1 LRTGVI
7 VGLVGAVLG
16 TAALGAGAYY
26 GLGRLQSGNVESR
39 AGALQKSFEVLGV
52 NLRYE
57 GIASG
62 GATAGLA
69 LDNVRLDA
77 IEGAS
82 LSAERLTV
90 ERWDWRNAAAPRYG
104 ALALL
109 GVRAT
114 PDVLGEELGRIVADA
129 KVKEMKLDLLAEF
142 SYDAEAKI
150 LTVTGIK
157 AVAHGLGI
165 ATLEFTLLDW
175 VPQPKA
181 RAGRRSPDMPAI
193 VHALGERAAV
203 KVLALRFED
212 QGLTRAYVSAHA
224 ERIGKSE
231 TNARNEIVNALR
243 KEFAQRRDRFGRE
256 AIQLLINHVRRPGV
270 LTLAAEPPQP
280 VPLNRVWAT
289 YVANPG
295 SMMDRFNIR
304 LGAR

>member
-1 LRTGVI
+1 MRLGVV
-7 VGLVGAVLG
+7 VGLIGAVLG
-16 TAALGAGAYY
+16 TGALAAGAYY
-26 GLGRLQSGNVESR
+26 GLGRFQSGTIETR
-39 AGALQKSFEVLGV
+39 AAALQKSFEVFGV
-52 NLRYE
+52 NLGYE

-62 GATAGLA
+62 AASSGLA
-69 LDNVRLDA
+69 LDNVKLDA

-82 LSAERLTV
+82 LSAERLAV
-90 ERWDWRNAAAPRYG
+90 ERWDWKNAAAPRYG

-109 GVRAT
+109 GVRAK

-129 KVKEMKLDLLAEF
+129 KIKEMKLDLLLDF

-150 LTVTGIK
+150 LTVTSIK

-165 ATLEFTLLDW
+165 ATLEFVLLDW

-193 VHALGERAAV
+193 VQALGERAAI
-203 KVLALRFED
+203 KTLALRFED
-212 QGLTRAYVSAHA
+212 QGLTRAYVAAHA

-231 TNARNEIVNALR
+231 TVARNELTNLLR

-256 AIQLLINHVRRPGV
+256 AIQLLINHLRRPGV

-280 VPLNRVWAT
+280 VPLNRAWAT

-295 SMMDRFNIR
+295 GMMDRFNIR